1 MSKKSKTRSPEIRL
15 QRAYEDPDADDGY
28 RVLVDH
34 FWPRGRSKETLNLDE
49 WAKDLAPDAE
59 LIQWFGHKPERWE
72 EFRQR
77 YRAWLDE
84 AEQVARLRELLDAA
98 GGGVMTLVYGAKNET
113 ENQAVV
119 IRETLLDLTLRRL
132 KQKR

>member
-1 MSKKSKTRSPEIRL
+1 MSKNPKPKTPEIHL
-15 QRAYEDPDADDGY
+15 QRAYDEPGEDDGY

-34 FWPRGRSKETLNLDE
+34 YWPRGRSKESLKLDE

-59 LIQWFGHKPERWE
+59 LIKWFGHKPERWE

-77 YRAWLDE
+77 YQTWLDE

-98 GGGVMTLVYGAKNET
+98 GGGEMTLVYGAKSEI

-119 IRETLLDLTLRRL
+119 IREALMELTLR
-132 KQKR
+132 

>member
-1 MSKKSKTRSPEIRL
+1 MSKKSKSKLPEIHL
-15 QRAYEDPDADDGY
+15 QRAYEDPGADDGY

-34 FWPRGRSKETLNLDE
+34 FWPRGRSKQTLKLDE

-59 LIQWFGHKPERWE
+59 LIKWFGHRPERWE
-72 EFRQR
+72 EFRKR
-77 YRAWLDE
+77 YRAWLDKE
-84 AEQVARLRELLDAA
+84 EQVTRLRELLDAA

-119 IRETLLDLTLRRL
+119 IRQAILQLPPY
-132 KQKR
+132 

>member
-1 MSKKSKTRSPEIRL
+1 MSKQSKSRSPEIRL
-15 QRAYEDPDADDGY
+15 QRAYEDPGADDGY

-34 FWPRGRSKETLNLDE
+34 FWPRGRSKESLKLDE

-98 GGGVMTLVYGAKNET
+98 GGGVMTLVYGAKTET
-113 ENQAVV
+113 HNQAVV
-119 IRETLLDLTLRRL
+119 IRAALLELIAL
-132 KQKR
+132 

>member
-1 MSKKSKTRSPEIRL
+1 MSKKSKPEPAEICL
-15 QRAYEDPDADDGY
+15 QRAYEEPGAEDGY

-34 FWPRGRSKETLNLDE
+34 FWPRGRSKESLQLDE

-59 LIQWFGHKPERWE
+59 LIKWFGHKPERWQ

-84 AEQVARLRELLDAA
+84 AEQSSRLKQLVDAA
-98 GGGVMTLVYGAKNET
+98 EGQCMTLVYGAKSEV
-113 ENQAVV
+113 ENQAIV
-119 IRETLLDLTLRRL
+119 IREALLDLL
-132 KQKR
+132 KA